1 MGAANCCK
9 KPDEIVIEEVKYSP
23 TDNNKFTAIDQDS
36 YPKDTEQVYKSN
48 VKSEEEGAQNQVVSN
63 QNLYEQDGGSPKIG
77 GAYEVAINDSNP
89 QQMYEEGY
97 KSNQMGQAQLYE
109 NTQFQNAQE
118 VNINQYEQDDQ
129 AAYQYVENQKLNENN
144 NQQMTGNA
152 YGGIQ
157 EEEGIDYNDLVNQVG
172 NEANLK
178 ALRLANA
185 GLNTASASAAYA
197 IQQSQQA
204 ALNNYN
210 IQKNNNLNT
219 LSSAQQQGELDLKAL
234 SQQGGNNGAQIT
246 TTKKV
251 EYSNMGP
258 TGQQTTTTTTT
269 TINKQIGGSQRNESE
284 DLSQYFQQATSKF
297 GSVNVEVNQDNEKYY
312 SKSKTTA
319 PGVDLKQLSYSTNVQ
334 VPGGLDLEKLLQK
347 DNVPTQTK
355 VTKVTSVKQISPNE
369 DISKY
374 FKQTN
379 SSTVNQSN
387 LPAKIKPSSNMQIS
401 VQEGPAD
408 IKKEQKISKAE
419 IKTSEEPIT
428 DDLNQIKITKIEL
441 DMDDLPETFG
451 SSNIANFKQTTTTTT
466 TKTTGNDDQPGQ
478 TTTTTTTK
486 TVENI
491 DMKDL
496 PEVFGSFDINKY
508 KKPETEVKKDEINIE
523 KNDNNNFK
531 QTTITTT
538 IGNLDMNDLP
548 EVFGSSDINNFK
560 QTTTTTTTKT
570 TGNDDLK
577 DFNIDLKNYK
587 LEMNDLPEVFGSS
600 DISHFKQTTTTTTTT
615 KKEGGDAYK
624 KVDNNDFKQITTTT
638 TTEGIIDMK
647 DLPEV
652 FGSSDINN
660 FKQITT
666 TTTTTKNEGGDLQKK
681 PSNQL
686 DDFKQITTTTK
697 EIIDMKDLP
706 EVFGS
711 SDINNFKQTKVTTTT
726 TTTKK
731 EGEDLEKKESNQ
743 PDKNDFKQIT
753 TTTTTEG
760 IINMKDLPEVF
771 GSFNIANFKPIT
783 TTEGKVDIKEM
794 ANGPETA
801 NLKNVKQTTVTTTK
815 EGNIDLKNLP
825 EGFDFSNIDKA
836 GIIEMKDLPEVFG
849 SSNINNF
856 KQTTTTKTTTGALD
870 IKDLPETFD
879 SSDINNFK
887 QTTTTTTTTGVLD
900 MKDLPE
906 TFGSSNIANYK
917 QTQTKTTTIKTT
929 TGNAPIDLNKF
940 SLEKNASAISPDGK
954 TVSKTT
960 VTKTTVAN
968 APIDLKQFG
977 IEQNPSASP
986 ITGAEDYSKYFQ
998 ETTQTTSEPI
1008 DLKQFGI
1015 EQNPSALSNLKQVTK
1030 TTKTTKTET
1039 SNAGNID
1046 LKQFGIE
1053 QNPSASPIT
1062 GKEDYSKYFQ
1072 TSKTTTTS
1080 GPIDLKQFGIE
1091 QNPSA
1096 SPITGNEDYS
1106 KYFQTTKTTT
1116 TKTNG
1121 PVDLKQFG
1129 IDMNSVSGTGGLDLK
1144 SLGLEG
1150 GKTTTTT
1157 TITKTE
1163 NVGGD
1168 PALGGIDLK
1177 SFGLDNNTQQK
1188 TTTTTTKITT
1198 TGNASNLPT
1207 SSEQAF
1213 TTNYTIPNASTNNEI
1228 SFGKTQ
1234 NAASSSNSYGTQ
1246 KVTTTKVTKSYV
1258 GPTQSYSYNY
1268 SYNMPA
1274 TGSTTV
1280 TKTTYSGALPGK
1292 NV

>member
-219 LSSAQQQGELDLKAL
+219 LSSAQQQGGLDLKAL

-451 SSNIANFKQTTTTTT
+451 SSNIANFKQTTTTAT
-466 TKTTGNDDQPGQ
+466 TKTTGNGDQPGQ
-478 TTTTTTTK
+478 TTTTSTTK

-508 KKPETEVKKDEINIE
+508 KKPETEVKKD
-523 KNDNNNFK
+523 
-531 QTTITTT
+531 
-538 IGNLDMNDLP
+538 
-548 EVFGSSDINNFK
+548 
-560 QTTTTTTTKT
+560 
-570 TGNDDLK
+570 
-577 DFNIDLKNYK
+577 
-587 LEMNDLPEVFGSS
+587 
-600 DISHFKQTTTTTTTT
+600 
-615 KKEGGDAYK
+615 
-624 KVDNNDFKQITTTT
+624 
-638 TTEGIIDMK
+638 
-647 DLPEV
+647 
-652 FGSSDINN
+652 
-660 FKQITT
+660 
-666 TTTTTKNEGGDLQKK
+666 
-681 PSNQL
+681 
-686 DDFKQITTTTK
+686 
-697 EIIDMKDLP
+697 
-706 EVFGS
+706 
-711 SDINNFKQTKVTTTT
+711 
-726 TTTKK
+726 
-731 EGEDLEKKESNQ
+731 
-743 PDKNDFKQIT
+743 
-753 TTTTTEG
+753 
-760 IINMKDLPEVF
+760 
-771 GSFNIANFKPIT
+771 
-783 TTEGKVDIKEM
+783 
-794 ANGPETA
+794 
-801 NLKNVKQTTVTTTK
+801 
-815 EGNIDLKNLP
+815 
-825 EGFDFSNIDKA
+825 
-836 GIIEMKDLPEVFG
+836 
-849 SSNINNF
+849 
-856 KQTTTTKTTTGALD
+856 
-870 IKDLPETFD
+870 
-879 SSDINNFK
+879 
-887 QTTTTTTTTGVLD
+887 
-900 MKDLPE
+900 
-906 TFGSSNIANYK
+906 
-917 QTQTKTTTIKTT
+917 
-929 TGNAPIDLNKF
+929 
-940 SLEKNASAISPDGK
+940 
-954 TVSKTT
+954 
-960 VTKTTVAN
+960 
-968 APIDLKQFG
+968 
-977 IEQNPSASP
+977 
-986 ITGAEDYSKYFQ
+986 
-998 ETTQTTSEPI
+998 
-1008 DLKQFGI
+1008 
-1015 EQNPSALSNLKQVTK
+1015 
-1030 TTKTTKTET
+1030 
-1039 SNAGNID
+1039 
-1046 LKQFGIE
+1046 
-1053 QNPSASPIT
+1053 
-1062 GKEDYSKYFQ
+1062 
-1072 TSKTTTTS
+1072 
-1080 GPIDLKQFGIE
+1080 
-1091 QNPSA
+1091 
-1096 SPITGNEDYS
+1096 
-1106 KYFQTTKTTT
+1106 
-1116 TKTNG
+1116 
-1121 PVDLKQFG
+1121 
-1129 IDMNSVSGTGGLDLK
+1129 
-1144 SLGLEG
+1144 
-1150 GKTTTTT
+1150 
-1157 TITKTE
+1157 
-1163 NVGGD
+1163 
-1168 PALGGIDLK
+1168 
-1177 SFGLDNNTQQK
+1177 
-1188 TTTTTTKITT
+1188 
-1198 TGNASNLPT
+1198 
-1207 SSEQAF
+1207 
-1213 TTNYTIPNASTNNEI
+1213 
-1228 SFGKTQ
+1228 
-1234 NAASSSNSYGTQ
+1234 
-1246 KVTTTKVTKSYV
+1246 
-1258 GPTQSYSYNY
+1258 
-1268 SYNMPA
+1268 
-1274 TGSTTV
+1274 
-1280 TKTTYSGALPGK
+1280 
-1292 NV
+1292 